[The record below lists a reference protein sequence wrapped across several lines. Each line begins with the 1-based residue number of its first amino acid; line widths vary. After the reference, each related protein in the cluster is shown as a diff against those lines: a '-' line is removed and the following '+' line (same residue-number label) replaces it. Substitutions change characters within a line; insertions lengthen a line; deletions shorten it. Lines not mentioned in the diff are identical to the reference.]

1 MKSGPATGMMTYLK
15 KASVLAALV
24 IAVAFQAP
32 GAAASGLDISAR
44 AAVVMDADTG
54 EIVISK
60 NMDKR
65 LPPASTAKVMTAIL
79 ALEKLEM
86 DKSLKV
92 SGYAA
97 SKEPTKVNLKR
108 GDEVTV
114 EALMYSLL
122 LKSAN
127 DAATVLAEGIAG
139 TEAEFA
145 RMMTEKAAAMGARN
159 TTFKTASGLPAKG
172 QYTTAYDL
180 ALMLRYALDV
190 PGFVDIASTRYA
202 TLKLGKKDELALKN
216 SNKLLWI
223 YDGAVAGKTGY
234 TRSARDCYVGEA
246 ACGGRRLI
254 VSLLGSE
261 VRWEDATRLLDMG
274 FELAGRGEAIVLNES
289 SPRPKNDGRVASA
302 ARPAKRAKRS
312 R

>member
-1 MKSGPATGMMTYLK
+1 MAYKQITAYFRRT
-15 KASVLAALV
+15 AAVLAALTL
-24 IAVAFQAP
+24 AAALHAP
-32 GAAASGLDISAR
+32 GAVAGELDISAR
-44 AAVVMDADTG
+44 SAVVMDADTG
-54 EIVISK
+54 EVIVSK

-79 ALEKLEM
+79 ALENLEM
-86 DKSLKV
+86 DKNFKV
-92 SGYAA
+92 SKRAA
-97 SKEPTKVNLKR
+97 SMEPSNVNLRK
-108 GDEVTV
+108 GDLVTV

-127 DAATVLAEGIAG
+127 DAATVIAEGMAG
-139 TEAEFA
+139 TEHAFA
-145 RMMTEKAAAMGARN
+145 RMMTRKAADIGAKN
-159 TTFKTASGLPAKG
+159 TRFKTASGLPAKG

-202 TLKLGKKDELALKN
+202 TLNLGEKESLALKN

-223 YDGAVAGKTGY
+223 YEGAVAGKTGY
-234 TRSARDCYVGEA
+234 TRAARDCYVGEA
-246 ACGGRRLI
+246 ACNGRRLI

-261 VRWEDATRLLDMG
+261 VRWEDATKLLDLG
-274 FELAGRGEAIVLNES
+274 FELAEKGETRALSE
-289 SPRPKNDGRVASA
+289 PARHKNKYERVASA
-302 ARPAKRAKRS
+302 SARSARTGRS